1 MYLKTRPWLGFF
13 TFIYMKTHYDL
24 SDAQFEEALKR
35 AILAPQLF
43 SHEAHLR
50 LAWLHIKNYGVEKAI
65 LNITAQIKNYT
76 QVLGAD
82 DKYNDT
88 VTVAAIKIVYHF
100 MQKSVS
106 DNFKDFMLE
115 FPRLKS
121 NFKDILSQHYGFDI
135 FTVAEAKSSY
145 VEPDL
150 LPFS

>member
-1 MYLKTRPWLGFF
+1 
-13 TFIYMKTHYDL
+13 MKTHYDL
-24 SDAQFEEALKR
+24 SDTQFEEAFKR
-35 AILAPQLF
+35 ATLAPQLF

-50 LAWLHIKNYGVEKAI
+50 LAWLHVKSYGVDNAI

-76 QVLGAD
+76 LVLGAE

-100 MQKSVS
+100 MQKATS

-135 FTVAEAKSSY
+135 FTMAESKSSY

>member
-1 MYLKTRPWLGFF
+1 
-13 TFIYMKTHYDL
+13 MKTHYSL
-24 SDAQFEEALKR
+24 SDNQFEEALKR

-50 LAWLHIKNYGVEKAI
+50 LAWLHIKKYGIDKAI
-65 LNITAQIKNYT
+65 LNITSQIKNYT
-76 QVLGAD
+76 LVLGAE

-100 MQKSVS
+100 MQKASS

-121 NFKDILSQHYGFDI
+121 NFKEILSQHYGFDI

-145 VEPDL
+145 VQPDL
-150 LPFS
+150 LPFD